1 MTVYYGLI
9 VCLAAVAVAGC
20 GRQCLQEK
28 QKSKKYAYTRI
39 AQAGRSSFTWPA
51 GKRAAVSLTFDD
63 ARPSEI
69 DNGLEILDRYGV
81 KGTFYVLP
89 AGVEKRLAGWKRA
102 VAVGHEIGNH
112 SLTHP
117 CSGNYLWVRNPL
129 EDQTLETIEAE
140 LEQANVVIEQ
150 LLGVRPTTF
159 GYPCGQAFVG
169 RGTEIKSYVPVVARK
184 FAVGRNSGDTCF
196 NDPLYCDLAQVY
208 CMALDYLDIGQ
219 AIDLLQRASEN
230 GQWLILVGH
239 EVAESG
245 SQTIRTATLDAVCR
259 YAADPANGL
268 WIDRVDVI
276 GGYIARQRKL
286 AR

>member
-9 VCLAAVAVAGC
+9 GCLMAVAVGGC
-20 GRQCLQEK
+20 ARQCLQEK
-28 QKSKKYAYTRI
+28 HKPYRYTRI
-39 AQAGRSSFTWPA
+39 AQAGQNNFIWPA

-63 ARPSEI
+63 ARVSEI
-69 DNGLEILDRYGV
+69 DNGLDILDRYGV

-89 AGVEKRLAGWKRA
+89 AGVRKRLYGWKRA
-102 VAVGHEIGNH
+102 VANGHEIGNH

-129 EDQTLETIEAE
+129 ENQTLKTIEAE

-208 CMALDYLDIGQ
+208 CMVLDYLDIEQ
-219 AIDLLQRASEN
+219 AIDLLRLTAEN

-239 EVAESG
+239 EVGQSG
-245 SQTIRTATLDAVCR
+245 SQTIRAETLEAVCQ
-259 YAADPANGL
+259 YATDPANGL

-276 GGYIARQRKL
+276 GGYIAQQRKQP
-286 AR
+286 R